1 MTTRP
6 TACSIDGFDLDFP
19 FVLAP
24 LAGIT
29 DGPFRRLCREQG
41 AGLSYTEMVSVKGM
55 YYDNRNTETLL
66 AIAPEEGPVGIQIFG
81 SEPELVG
88 LAAKRLQDRP
98 AVLLDINMGCP
109 VPKVVKNGEGAALL
123 LQPALAQA
131 CVRAAVANTDKPVT
145 VKMRIGFSGEPFD
158 ACAFAR
164 AMEDAGCRAIA
175 VHGRTREQYYSGKAD
190 RRRIADIKKAVRIPV
205 IGNGDV
211 FTAQDAM
218 QMIEETGCDAVM
230 IARGAL
236 GNPWIFREIRELWA
250 GRPVPPRPEVDEIR
264 HAVLRH
270 LEWAVAARGEAVA
283 VREMR
288 KHVGWYVKGL
298 PKAAQV
304 RREANSATTT
314 EQLYD
319 IINGLGQTAGSP
331 ES

>member
-1 MTTRP
+1 
-6 TACSIDGFDLDFP
+6 
-19 FVLAP
+19 
-24 LAGIT
+24 
-29 DGPFRRLCREQG
+29 
-41 AGLSYTEMVSVKGM
+41 
-55 YYDNRNTETLL
+55 
-66 AIAPEEGPVGIQIFG
+66 
-81 SEPELVG
+81 
-88 LAAKRLQDRP
+88 
-98 AVLLDINMGCP
+98 MGCP

-158 ACAFAR
+158 ACAFAQ
-164 AMEDAGCRAIA
+164 AMEDAGCRALA

-211 FTAQDAM
+211 FTAMDAM

-236 GNPWIFREIRELWA
+236 GNPGSSGDTRTL
-250 GRPVPPRPEVDEIR
+250 GRTPVPPGRKSAKSGMRPTASR
-264 HAVLRH
+264 MGCCRRGGRLRSTKCASTWDGTSKDA
-270 LEWAVAARGEAVA
+270 EGGAGAPGT
-283 VREMR
+283 
-288 KHVGWYVKGL
+288 
-298 PKAAQV
+298 
-304 RREANSATTT
+304 NSATTT